1 MVFIYEVPGLLN
13 YNMEEKLQESINTGL
28 AHPDSCI
35 ECWSQANKEL
45 LDNHD
50 LHLIQLCVLLAE
62 RAFQKPNDFRDVSI
76 QLRSD
81 GTSIFV
87 QSLCLEPEATLSGH
101 EFRDRRETLVA
112 CVLLAAHWSANTMIS
127 FTLNNCFFHEI
138 VKEDGIKQIMMAL
151 EPPRGDGSGSSGGGG
166 RRSHIFQ
173 ACVEEHG
180 KSLEDFFNRHLVT
193 ASSGG
198 GSSSSS
204 STTATSSTSTTSNL
218 KKFVIANV
226 VLGGNYDFGQL
237 LVSNSA
243 LEIIALACAECGG
256 ASGVNHFP
264 SKGKRLGIGDT
275 FTTKT
280 KTLATLLSSI
290 ER

>member
-1 MVFIYEVPGLLN
+1 
-13 YNMEEKLQESINTGL
+13 MEEKLQESINTGL

-62 RAFQKPNDFRDVSI
+62 RAIQKPNDFRDVSI
-76 QLRSD
+76 QLRRD

-138 VKEDGIKQIMMAL
+138 VKENGIKQIMMAL
-151 EPPRGDGSGSSGGGG
+151 EPPRGDGSESGRGGGG

-173 ACVEEHG
+173 ACVEQHG
-180 KSLEDFFNRHLVT
+180 QSLEDFFNRHLVT

-204 STTATSSTSTTSNL
+204 STTTTPTSATSSTSNL

-237 LVSNSA
+237 LVSNSE
-243 LEIIALACAECGG
+243 LEIIALACTECGG
-256 ASGVNHFP
+256 ASGKNHFP

-275 FTTKT
+275 FSTNT
-280 KTLATLLSSI
+280 KTLTTLLSSI